1 VANFKV
7 FVWGCILKILM
18 PEITRDLHVRINE
31 ADTVVP
37 FLLTDDQ
44 KLLSILDIICYR
56 WNQVMSVANT
66 IFKDFIHSG
75 LKSAILSPDWDFH
88 VQPFQGVSLLFN
100 SWSE

>member
-1 VANFKV
+1 MGGQLQR

-56 WNQVMSVANT
+56 
-66 IFKDFIHSG
+66 
-75 LKSAILSPDWDFH
+75 
-88 VQPFQGVSLLFN
+88 
-100 SWSE
+100 